1 MRTVIFDLDGTL
13 ADTADDLLAAA
24 NAVFAAAGHGA
35 PLTRA
40 DAATAMRGG
49 RAMLRLGSDRLGLGW
64 SDEAVG
70 AAYPLLLEHYADA
83 IAVHTRMFPGAA
95 EAVEALRAD
104 GIATGICT
112 NKPAWLAERLMR
124 DLGVRDLFA
133 SLVGGDTLPVRKPDP
148 APLYLALRTAGGP
161 AARGLMVGDTR
172 TDHDAARNAG
182 IPVAL
187 VTFGAE
193 AGGVADHGPDAIL
206 HHLDALAET
215 VAQLLPPE
223 AP

>member
-24 NAVFAAAGHGA
+24 NAVFAACGHAA

-49 RAMLRLGSDRLGLGW
+49 RAMLRLGADRLGLRW
-64 SDEAVG
+64 DEDAVG
-70 AAYPLLLEHYADA
+70 AAYPMLLDHYAGA
-83 IAVHTRMFPGAA
+83 IAVHTRMFPGAIA
-95 EAVEALRAD
+95 AVEALRAQ

-148 APLYLALRTAGGP
+148 APLILALEGAGGA

-193 AGGVADHGPDAIL
+193 AEGVADHGPDAIL
-206 HHLDALAET
+206 YHFDALPET
-215 VAQLLPPE
+215 VARLLP
-223 AP
+223 